1 MEPVLSLK
9 EALLEDEHIQE
20 RNLVVEVEV
29 PCTGGKKVKQLGSP
43 MKLSECPV
51 TYDLGGYPLG
61 YHTQEVMGELGLDYD
76 ALKAAGVFD

>member
-1 MEPVLSLK
+1 
-9 EALLEDEHIQE
+9 
-20 RNLVVEVEV
+20 
-29 PCTGGKKVKQLGSP
+29 

-61 YHTQEVMGELGLDYD
+61 YHTQEVMGELGLDYS